1 VELFNFPLSRLSD
14 SPDMT
19 PWEVIQLA
27 LAHKTPKRNMQW
39 LADQLDMSIQAVSNW
54 KGRGVPA
61 RHYREIASALGITVD
76 QLEGLERLPWETPEE
91 SSGLSPEVAELAAA
105 LDNLP
110 RKQRDWVLMTL
121 REAVKLARET
131 VTENHVTRKEESRPD
146 VQRTSSA
153 KGRKAA

>member
-27 LAHKTPKRNMQW
+27 LAHKTPPRNMQW
-39 LADQLDMSIQAVSNW
+39 LADQLSMSIQAVSNW

-76 QLEGLERLPWETPEE
+76 QLEGLERLPWESTEE
-91 SSGLSPEVAELAAA
+91 SAGLSPEVAELAAA

-131 VTENHVTRKEESRPD
+131 VTESSVNQNGSPREEVTRSA
-146 VQRTSSA
+146 SS
-153 KGRKAA
+153 KRRKAA